1 MSYLGIEHEIAYEVV
16 LADEWRSIL
25 AKVMKNF
32 HDQIGLHYF
41 FKSIAE
47 RIYRL

>member
-1 MSYLGIEHEIAYEVV
+1 MSYLGIENEVADEV
-16 LADEWRSIL
+16 ILADEWRGIL
-25 AKVMKNF
+25 TKVMKNF